1 MPIYLPEGIPAIQT
15 LHHEHVDGIEGYGR
29 DCARQ
34 EDRLHIV
41 VLNLM
46 PKKEET
52 ECDLA
57 RVLAYSSHKIE
68 LSFMKLRSHT
78 SKNTTAEHLERFYRY
93 ADELADEHF
102 DGMIVTAHR

>member
-15 LHHEHVDGIEGYGR
+15 LNHEHVDGVEGYGR
-29 DCARQ
+29 CCARR
-34 EDRLHIV
+34 EDCLHIV

-57 RVLAYSSHKIE
+57 
-68 LSFMKLRSHT
+68 LSLIH
-78 SKNTTAEHLERFYRY
+78 
-93 ADELADEHF
+93 
-102 DGMIVTAHR
+102 I